1 MTFRKLRA
9 SSARPHHI
17 RGVVILHKPR
27 LEHKSCQSQLRA
39 DSRVSPNAC
48 QGYPPDPARTS
59 AEPECLEVKTFVND
73 TALFYPSNLRSASFS
88 FFFFLRGSCVPLC
101 RQGHHG
107 TTSTVQR
114 TAATCFVPRYAD
126 PEMLATVAGCLVVAV
141 MHFRTPLTNRIH
153 WTAVIQVRTPHG
165 PGGQHGDKLYAN
177 NNVHIIFVSLMCL
190 VTGTYQLF

>member
-1 MTFRKLRA
+1 MSCTLTPSERSHLSLKNSSLRMTFRKLRA

-88 FFFFLRGSCVPLC
+88 FFFSSWVVRALMPSRSPW
-101 RQGHHG
+101 HHFN
-107 TTSTVQR
+107 R
-114 TAATCFVPRYAD
+114 TEDRRD
-126 PEMLATVAGCLVVAV
+126 M
-141 MHFRTPLTNRIH
+141 FRSK
-153 WTAVIQVRTPHG
+153 VRR
-165 PGGQHGDKLYAN
+165 
-177 NNVHIIFVSLMCL
+177 S
-190 VTGTYQLF
+190 